1 MTFIQMEEVSQANF
15 HGVYMLY
22 CRNPSNNGR
31 IYIGYTVDPQRRIKQ
46 HNKGKEYG
54 GAWKTSNKGPWDM
67 VLIIHGFPNSISALR
82 FEWAWQHPYSSRRLK
97 FLEKKR
103 RKETS
108 FEFHF
113 RVMSTMLQTRPWCK
127 LPLTV
132 QWIGENYVTE
142 FEVGWFLYAII
153 KSRNNS
159 YAEGGGG
166 SDTKAPPGDLI
177 CSGPK
182 CFHSKM
188 ESSIS
193 ECRWDECLLEFYL

>member
-142 FEVGWFLYAII
+142 FEVG
-153 KSRNNS
+153 
-159 YAEGGGG
+159 
-166 SDTKAPPGDLI
+166 
-177 CSGPK
+177 
-182 CFHSKM
+182 
-188 ESSIS
+188 
-193 ECRWDECLLEFYL
+193 